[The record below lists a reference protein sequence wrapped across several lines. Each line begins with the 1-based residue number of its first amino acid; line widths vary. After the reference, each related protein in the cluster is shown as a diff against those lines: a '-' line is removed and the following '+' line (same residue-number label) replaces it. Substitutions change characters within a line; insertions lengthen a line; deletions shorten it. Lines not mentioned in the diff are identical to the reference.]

1 MSSWKKF
8 IQYRRLYQHSKQALS
23 FELWFRRLLFW
34 SGAIAVGLVAVG
46 FAIVAEKANE
56 VSNDWFQ
63 QFPYLPLA
71 LCPLGFMLII
81 WLKNK
86 FFQGSEGSGIP
97 QVMAAL
103 SVKQAASRKH
113 LVSLRIA
120 VGKFLLTVLGFLCGG
135 SIGREGPT
143 IQLSAAVMN
152 SLGRWGSFHRHD
164 VERGLLLAGG
174 AAGISAAFN
183 TPLAGIVFAIE
194 ELSGSFEK
202 GISGTIVTTVILGG
216 IISHYILGNYSY
228 FGTSTAILDIT
239 AGGWYPII
247 ICAILGGLL
256 GGIFSTLL
264 LSLTWLLRNFARV
277 HPLILA
283 GIMGLLLAI
292 IGVLTHGSIF
302 GSGYQEAKAL
312 VTGTGSV
319 SDYYGPL
326 KMLANL
332 VTYLSGIPG
341 GIFAPSLSAGAGFG
355 QLLSL
360 ALPDH
365 FHQAVIILGMVA
377 FFSGV
382 VQSPITCFVI
392 VLEMTNSVSG
402 NMILPIMLTSVMATA
417 FSRITCR
424 QPLYHSLAIRYL
436 RKPEIKAGLGLKPS
450 SS

>member
-1 MSSWKKF
+1 
-8 IQYRRLYQHSKQALS
+8 
-23 FELWFRRLLFW
+23 
-34 SGAIAVGLVAVG
+34 
-46 FAIVAEKANE
+46 
-56 VSNDWFQ
+56 
-63 QFPYLPLA
+63 
-71 LCPLGFMLII
+71 
-81 WLKNK
+81 
-86 FFQGSEGSGIP
+86 
-97 QVMAAL
+97 MAAL
-103 SVKQAASRKH
+103 SVKQQASRKH
-113 LVSLRIA
+113 LVSVRIA
-120 VGKFLLTVLGFLCGG
+120 IGKFFLTVLGFLCGG

-143 IQLSAAVMN
+143 IQLSAAIMN

-239 AGGWYPII
+239 SGGWYPIV
-247 ICAILGGLL
+247 ICAVLGGLL

-283 GIMGLLLAI
+283 GIMGLILAI

-302 GSGYQEAKAL
+302 GSGYQEAKAV

-417 FSRITCR
+417 FSRIACR
-424 QPLYHSLAIRYL
+424 QPLYHSLAKRYL
-436 RKPEIKAGLGLKPS
+436 RKPEIRVGLGLKARN
-450 SS
+450 